1 MEEIL
6 LNIIKQKIENIKH
19 KQSIASKNIRKI
31 YSREINILED
41 VLNDFKDIN
50 TLIDPTNKL
59 SETLREYQ
67 NLVIGYAIIYS
78 NVKVIID
85 KKEDF
90 LTLISV
96 GNSLGLQTDYITECQ
111 CDKVIYFP
119 DNKTLTDMMKDPI
132 VFNDWYEENIS

>member
-6 LNIIKQKIENIKH
+6 LNIIEQKVENIKH
-19 KQSIASKNIRKI
+19 KKSISSKNIRKL
-31 YSREINILED
+31 YDREINILEE
-41 VLNDFKDIN
+41 VLKDFKDFNSLIN
-50 TLIDPTNKL
+50 PIDKL
-59 SETLREYQ
+59 SKTLQDYQ

-78 NVKVIID
+78 EVKVIIN

-90 LTLISV
+90 LTVISV
-96 GNSLGLQTDYITECQ
+96 GKSLGLQTDYITECQ

-132 VFNDWYEENIS
+132 GFNDWYQKNVK